1 MNHPPWLQSNSLWFQ
16 KLLYQL
22 YSYFQPW
29 LWLFTFPCS
38 FILVSC
44 CMLFFIKGVTAKDES
59 VHITRAVLSTSKA
72 DISSLLFQE
81 FALIFFQ
88 YLLYYISYKKSS
100 KQNIFLGFLQMVG
113 PQTILFIC
121 GKLVVPLYNWQP
133 IYLYQEALNWIII
146 PV

>member
-44 CMLFFIKGVTAKDES
+44 CMLLFYKEATAKDES

-81 FALIFFQ
+81 FALIFFSVFII
-88 YLLYYISYKKSS
+88 LFLTKKSS
-100 KQNIFLGFLQMVG
+100 KQNIFLVFFCRWLDHKRSCLYVENWWSTC
-113 PQTILFIC
+113 TIDSQFIFTRR
-121 GKLVVPLYNWQP
+121 L
-133 IYLYQEALNWIII
+133 
-146 PV
+146 